1 MKYVLIFISL
11 IIVAFVSFSVIGG
24 MLGAES
30 NDEGLVG
37 VSVLAIQNTVIITL
51 LIYLVSKK
59 NKNEPGAPL

>member
-11 IIVAFVSFSVIGG
+11 IVLAFISFSVIGG
-24 MLGAES
+24 ILGADS
-30 NDEGLVG
+30 NDEALVG

-59 NKNEPGAPL
+59 NKK